1 MLRKTRTC
9 ILLVSI
15 VLLGSALPMSR
26 AVAANATAE
35 LTPVSQNID
44 VGQTTTVTFRVQNV
58 EMLFGYQ
65 TTITFNPSILEVVD
79 QDAGKPGNQVILGS
93 FLQADFVQK
102 NIADN
107 GTGEITCVVS
117 QLAPTGAV
125 SGSGDLL
132 TITFR
137 GKAQGVSEVR
147 FSDLKLAKSDGM
159 EISTTLVDAE
169 VSVGPTSQPTAT
181 PTLTL
186 TPTPTATSPAQT
198 PTPGPS
204 PTPTITPVA
213 SPTPI
218 ATPGQTVIYVVRM
231 GDTLYSIARRFGV
244 TVDALAQLN
253 SIANPRYIQVGQ
265 QLIIPREPWLTPMP
279 PTPQPNPVVYIVQ
292 WGDTLYSI
300 ARRYGTSVE
309 AIALQNRIANPSR
322 IYAGQRLVISG
333 GSAYPSPVPPY
344 TQTHVVRAGET
355 LYSIARRYGSTYW
368 AIAMAN
374 HLVNPNVIY
383 VGQRL
388 VIP

>member
-1 MLRKTRTC
+1 
-9 ILLVSI
+9 
-15 VLLGSALPMSR
+15 
-26 AVAANATAE
+26 
-35 LTPVSQNID
+35 
-44 VGQTTTVTFRVQNV
+44 
-58 EMLFGYQ
+58 
-65 TTITFNPSILEVVD
+65 
-79 QDAGKPGNQVILGS
+79 
-93 FLQADFVQK
+93 
-102 NIADN
+102 
-107 GTGEITCVVS
+107 
-117 QLAPTGAV
+117 
-125 SGSGDLL
+125 L

-137 GKAQGVSEVR
+137 GKAQGVSGVT
-147 FSDLKLAKSDGM
+147 FSDLKLAKSDGL
-159 EISTTLVDAE
+159 EISVTRVSAE
-169 VSVGPTSQPTAT
+169 VSVGPTGQPTAT

-186 TPTPTATSPAQT
+186 TPTTTPTPTATSPAQT

-204 PTPTITPVA
+204 PTPTTTPVA

-218 ATPGQTVIYVVRM
+218 ATPGQTIIYVVRM

-253 SIANPRYIQVGQ
+253 SIPNPRYIQVGQ
-265 QLIIPREPWLTPMP
+265 QLIIPRGTWITPVP

-333 GSAYPSPVPPY
+333 GTTPPVPPY
-344 TQTHVVRAGET
+344 TQIHVVRAGET

-374 HLVNPNVIY
+374 HLINPNVIY